1 MSGRVRIGGVGP
13 LHPPGRTGRNGAGS
27 NWGRGR
33 TAGDEEPATVA
44 TMSAATDSE
53 TIDLVMIGGGNMGAA
68 LLGGMVNSGKFSP
81 EQLAVVELREERRT
95 ELAVL
100 LPGITVTE
108 SIPPCRSAVLA
119 VKPQGVAGAAAA
131 AVAAGATRL
140 LSIAA
145 GVGIATIEAAVGPNV
160 AVVRCM
166 PNTPA
171 LVGMGTSAIAG
182 GSAAHDD
189 DLVWAESI
197 LGAVGIVDRL
207 PESQLDVFTGVAGS
221 GPAYVFLVAESLIE
235 AAIAEGF
242 DHDIAERIV
251 TQLLLGASTLLAQQ
265 GDPATLRKN
274 VTSPNGTTAAGV
286 AALEERGLRSIFA
299 SAVTAATERS
309 RELG

>member
-1 MSGRVRIGGVGP
+1 MARVDV
-13 LHPPGRTGRNGAGS
+13 
-27 NWGRGR
+27 
-33 TAGDEEPATVA
+33 PATVGA
-44 TMSAATDSE
+44 MSMTTGSE

-68 LLGGMVNSGKFSP
+68 LLGGMVNSGTFSP
-81 EQLAVVELREERRT
+81 EHLAVVELREERRT
-95 ELAVL
+95 ELAEL
-100 LPGITVTE
+100 FPGITVAE

-131 AVAAGATRL
+131 AAAAGATRL

-182 GSAAHDD
+182 GSAADDD
-189 DLVWAESI
+189 DLAWAQSI
-197 LGAVGIVDRL
+197 LGAVGIVDCL
-207 PESQLDVFTGVAGS
+207 PEPLLDVFTGVAGS

-235 AAIAEGF
+235 AAIVEGIAP
-242 DHDIAERIV
+242 DMAERIV

-286 AALEERGLRSIFA
+286 AVLEGRGLRSIFA
-299 SAVTAATERS
+299 GAVTAATERS